1 MTNSPIKQILTPQ
14 DKKSVYEV
22 DLHKKIY
29 QMMGLESV
37 DLSNIRPE
45 KIDLKKNFWNLYI
58 MIIKINNVKHRFLVD
73 TASQISLIKM
83 KKNVILQE
91 LQLDKRLKLN
101 GFGKVTNLLKA
112 VVVDDFK
119 FGTNQAKNVLLFIK
133 EENNMLFNMLR
144 IDGILGW
151 DLLSKID
158 FSIQEAENSF
168 TIFDE
173 EMAKKFQKIPS
184 SHLFSSMIPIIFNSN
199 KTRIVGID
207 LGANK
212 TWISEKSSILVGNPL
227 LTERKTY
234 SIGVNGINVDKKGIL
249 TEYELKLPNITQN
262 FKKLS
267 ISSTEFVP
275 NTKIDLMVGTEI
287 CKGKEVVF
295 YNSKNKFFVNSK

>member
-14 DKKSVYEV
+14 EKKSVYEV

-29 QMMGLESV
+29 QMMGLENV
-37 DLSNIRPE
+37 DLSHIKPETIR
-45 KIDLKKNFWNLYI
+45 LKRNFWNLYI
-58 MIIKINNVKHRFLVD
+58 MTIKINNVKHRFLVD
-73 TASQISLIKM
+73 TASQLSLIKM
-83 KKNVILQE
+83 KKNVNLQE
-91 LQLDKRLKLN
+91 LQLDKRVKLN
-101 GFGKVTNLLKA
+101 GFGKVTNLSKA
-112 VVVDDFK
+112 VLVDDFS

-133 EENNMLFNMLR
+133 EENNMLFNLLQ

-158 FSIQEAENSF
+158 FSIQEAGNKF

-184 SHLFSSMIPIIFNSN
+184 SYLFPSMIPIIFDSN
-199 KTRIVGID
+199 KKRIVGID

-212 TWISEKSSILVGNPL
+212 TWISEKSPILVGNPF
-227 LTERKTY
+227 LTEKKVY
-234 SIGVNGINVDKKGIL
+234 SIGVNGINVDKKGL
-249 TEYELKLPNITQN
+249 LKEYELKLPNIKQN

-275 NTKIDLMVGTEI
+275 NTNIDLMVGTEI
-287 CKGKEVVF
+287 CKGKEIVF
-295 YNSKNKFFVNSK
+295 FNSRNKFVIYSK